1 MHGSRGHH
9 SPPTTSVST
18 PLTARAAPRGAGALN
33 RLLRDRGWE
42 RALPYSAALVPL
54 VDAPLW
60 HKDGVGHGAL
70 GGRGVAAW
78 RSRSP
83 SIFRV
88 ASSHH
93 RLLTLPEGHVTS
105 QDKASATAQVKPGT
119 LPAAECMRQFLQPGR
134 PPRCIQ
140 GRDDGMRSPTNRPG
154 LTRARARRGAGPV
167 EADPT
172 GHHRHRGGFFGR
184 PRRASFDGLR
194 LWLGRISLATVSE
207 QTECGNS
214 CTMDL
219 FVLHSLVL

>member
-1 MHGSRGHH
+1 MVGGLQTWTRELRYQPPVHDLVPGEGRSADDRWLPSR
-9 SPPTTSVST
+9 PDCLVPVT
-18 PLTARAAPRGAGALN
+18 PLAGLCRATCRDALHQT
-33 RLLRDRGWE
+33 
-42 RALPYSAALVPL
+42 ALVPL

-88 ASSHH
+88 ASSHN

-119 LPAAECMRQFLQPGR
+119 LPAAECMRRFLQPGR

-172 GHHRHRGGFFGR
+172 GHHRPLRAPTEARALPRCPRCGR
-184 PRRASFDGLR
+184 TLILVQTLRPPGRAPPCR
-194 LWLGRISLATVSE
+194 
-207 QTECGNS
+207 
-214 CTMDL
+214 
-219 FVLHSLVL
+219 